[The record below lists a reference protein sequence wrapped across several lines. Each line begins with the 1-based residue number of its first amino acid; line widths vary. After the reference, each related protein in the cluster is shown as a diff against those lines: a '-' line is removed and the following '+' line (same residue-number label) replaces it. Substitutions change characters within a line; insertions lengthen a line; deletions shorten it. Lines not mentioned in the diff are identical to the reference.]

1 MGEKN
6 RPLAGKVVWVTGSSR
21 GVGRVIATH
30 MASLGANVAVHGTT
44 PFSTRAFN
52 EADSLEAVAKA
63 IAAEQGVD
71 VLPVHG
77 DLSDEST
84 VKTVAKQI
92 RERFGP
98 MDVVVNNAGGDIGS
112 QGTFGA
118 SGGKP
123 ANNDA
128 VFISLEDIR
137 TLFNRNLMTCILV
150 CREVAPEMMDRRSGS
165 IINIGSTDGLFGVE
179 KTAIYATAKAAVHEY
194 TRCLALLL
202 RPYNVRA
209 NAIAPG
215 DVVAPRW
222 TATRAPDPTL
232 MVEGGTLIRYGRPID
247 IARVVEFLV
256 SEAASFISGQVIRVD
271 GGLQCWPA

>member
-1 MGEKN
+1 
-6 RPLAGKVVWVTGSSR
+6 
-21 GVGRVIATH
+21 
-30 MASLGANVAVHGTT
+30 MARLGANVAVHGTT

-52 EADSLEAVAKA
+52 EADSLEVVAKA
-63 IAAEQGVD
+63 MAAEQGVD

-84 VKTVAKQI
+84 VKSIAKQI
-92 RERFGP
+92 REKFGP
-98 MDVVVNNAGGDIGS
+98 MDIVVNNAGGDIGS
-112 QGTFGA
+112 QGTLGA
-118 SGGKP
+118 RGGKP

-128 VFISLEDIR
+128 VFISLEDIK
-137 TLFNRNLMTCILV
+137 TVFNRNLMTCILV

-165 IINIGSTDGLFGVE
+165 IINIGSTDGLFGVAE
-179 KTAIYATAKAAVHEY
+179 TAIYATAKAAVHEY

-222 TATRAPDPTL
+222 AATRKPDPTL
-232 MVEGGTLIRYGRPID
+232 MLEGGTLVRYGRPIE
-247 IARVVEFLV
+247 IARVVEFLA
-256 SEAASFISGQVIRVD
+256 SEAGSFISGQVIRVD